1 MNVILCRAKRKQDE
15 AIAFNLL
22 AGSRSCYENFY
33 LFLRRLLF
41 FETFYLFGQFERPNA
56 TRMFSFIAFIFVLSG
71 MHVCMSL
78 SFEYMHLQTNPSN
91 DHVNRLRTISIWRY
105 TYYLLYEMKIIWNE
119 SGQIGEE
126 IVRLNYRHFWLINL
140 EFFGAVCPSVCL
152 AMLAIIVVLFAK
164 VTLWKV

>member
-33 LFLRRLLF
+33 LFLRLLF

-71 MHVCMSL
+71 LVLDYIDICMHVCMSL

-91 DHVNRLRTISIWRY
+91 DHVNRLRTISIWGY

-140 EFFGAVCPSVCL
+140 EFLWLSVRLSVWLC
-152 AMLAIIVVLFAK
+152 
-164 VTLWKV
+164 WQ